1 MKTENNLYEPKDSPQ
16 TGTVITN
23 DDGVQMKVADMQ
35 TLTTALKKV
44 YPDGIVIRMPDESLA
59 HLLDIE
65 EALETGSEYLLDE
78 VTFAGRIDEENM
90 HIVPIGGLKAELKLP
105 TEMYERVTPDE
116 IEYPLDAP
124 EAEWMD
130 WEDRACTRLL
140 HEHGDNLRGAYVEVT
155 IREEVMPFLHIEGQ
169 PYPKVMDTI
178 ERTGVVTESDL
189 KQLLNLQN
197 LYENGIPVDNFIPEC
212 LKDLMAD
219 VTEKYSVL
227 QDTPVN
233 RTRMNTDLMNQ
244 VELLLKKGGAIPTVW
259 HNLVGTFDNRDN
271 NAAARQIVEEM
282 NRRFAP
288 DIAFATRIGN
298 QVEVSIRST
307 SPSDQV
313 DVKSMFNTSPDLT
326 RLEEKPY
333 RNMDIAQS
341 AYLFLR
347 NGQIL
352 SGHIGVEGLKDVHQ
366 YGIVSKE
373 TTTGVVHQITPDVNT
388 GHPDRIFATNEQV
401 KRFMRDFKGEFM
413 PVDYLVPIKDLEKQA
428 MISQVDLKW
437 VRNEEGKVEN
447 IILTGKVEG
456 FPKRELE
463 LDEEDRRLLA
473 RGGQELTAWTD
484 KRSAV
489 QNIMCNKYF
498 KDELDIAWQ
507 KEQQFMQTLDL
518 KNRQTRQ
525 LFDRI
530 TDACLY
536 GKVEDIHV
544 RCKIDGVQQ
553 MGRPITPED
562 AILYAGWKED
572 ARLLG
577 KDTLHYKAWLH
588 EDYIKLI
595 AANTFSDVL
604 NQATGQEQQQRMKR

>member
-1 MKTENNLYEPKDSPQ
+1 
-16 TGTVITN
+16 
-23 DDGVQMKVADMQ
+23 
-35 TLTTALKKV
+35 
-44 YPDGIVIRMPDESLA
+44 
-59 HLLDIE
+59 
-65 EALETGSEYLLDE
+65 
-78 VTFAGRIDEENM
+78 
-90 HIVPIGGLKAELKLP
+90 
-105 TEMYERVTPDE
+105 
-116 IEYPLDAP
+116 
-124 EAEWMD
+124 
-130 WEDRACTRLL
+130 
-140 HEHGDNLRGAYVEVT
+140 
-155 IREEVMPFLHIEGQ
+155 MPFLHIEGQ

-212 LKDLMAD
+212 LKDLMTD
-219 VTEKYSVL
+219 VTEKYRVL
-227 QDTPVN
+227 QDTPEN

-244 VELLLKKGGAIPTVW
+244 VELLLKRGGAIPTVW

-288 DIAFATRIGN
+288 EIAFATRIGN

-307 SPSDQV
+307 SPSDQM

-326 RLEEKPY
+326 RLEEKLY

-373 TTTGVVHQITPDVNT
+373 TTTGVVHQITPHVNT

-473 RGGQELTAWTD
+473 RAGQELTAWAD

-489 QNIMCNKYF
+489 QNI
-498 KDELDIAWQ
+498 
-507 KEQQFMQTLDL
+507 
-518 KNRQTRQ
+518 
-525 LFDRI
+525 DRKSI
-530 TDACLY
+530 
-536 GKVEDIHV
+536 V
-544 RCKIDGVQQ
+544 
-553 MGRPITPED
+553 
-562 AILYAGWKED
+562 
-572 ARLLG
+572 
-577 KDTLHYKAWLH
+577 
-588 EDYIKLI
+588 
-595 AANTFSDVL
+595 
-604 NQATGQEQQQRMKR
+604 

>member
-35 TLTTALKKV
+35 TLTTALKKA

-65 EALETGSEYLLDE
+65 EALETGREYLLDE

-105 TEMYERVTPDE
+105 AEMYDRVTPDE

-124 EAEWMD
+124 EAEWME

-197 LYENGIPVDNFIPEC
+197 LYENGIPVDNCIPEC
-212 LKDLMAD
+212 LKDLMTD
-219 VTEKYSVL
+219 VTEKYRVL
-227 QDTPVN
+227 QDTPEN

-244 VELLLKKGGAIPTVW
+244 VELLLKRGGAIPTVW

-288 DIAFATRIGN
+288 EIAFATRIGN

-562 AILYAGWKED
+562 AILYAEWKED

-604 NQATGQEQQQRMKR
+604 NQATGQEQQQSMKR

>member
-1 MKTENNLYEPKDSPQ
+1 
-16 TGTVITN
+16 
-23 DDGVQMKVADMQ
+23 
-35 TLTTALKKV
+35 
-44 YPDGIVIRMPDESLA
+44 
-59 HLLDIE
+59 
-65 EALETGSEYLLDE
+65 
-78 VTFAGRIDEENM
+78 
-90 HIVPIGGLKAELKLP
+90 
-105 TEMYERVTPDE
+105 
-116 IEYPLDAP
+116 
-124 EAEWMD
+124 
-130 WEDRACTRLL
+130 
-140 HEHGDNLRGAYVEVT
+140 
-155 IREEVMPFLHIEGQ
+155 
-169 PYPKVMDTI
+169 
-178 ERTGVVTESDL
+178 
-189 KQLLNLQN
+189 
-197 LYENGIPVDNFIPEC
+197 
-212 LKDLMAD
+212 
-219 VTEKYSVL
+219 
-227 QDTPVN
+227 
-233 RTRMNTDLMNQ
+233 
-244 VELLLKKGGAIPTVW
+244 
-259 HNLVGTFDNRDN
+259 
-271 NAAARQIVEEM
+271 
-282 NRRFAP
+282 
-288 DIAFATRIGN
+288 
-298 QVEVSIRST
+298 
-307 SPSDQV
+307 
-313 DVKSMFNTSPDLT
+313 
-326 RLEEKPY
+326 
-333 RNMDIAQS
+333 
-341 AYLFLR
+341 
-347 NGQIL
+347 
-352 SGHIGVEGLKDVHQ
+352 
-366 YGIVSKE
+366 
-373 TTTGVVHQITPDVNT
+373 
-388 GHPDRIFATNEQV
+388 
-401 KRFMRDFKGEFM
+401 M
-413 PVDYLVPIKDLEKQA
+413 PVDYLIPIKDLEKQA

-473 RGGQELTAWTD
+473 RGGQELTAWAD